1 MDKDSAKAK
10 KGRLPIGKINDV
22 LDSASMGVW
31 QIRLIDGCK
40 PRLIVSEAMLRLLG
54 QEDSGMEDEEELY
67 EAWASRICPDSQAA
81 ITKYLDEIKAKGR
94 SEVVYKWN
102 HPKLGVRYI
111 RCGGISYRESEEVLV
126 LEGYHYDITHQFVQ
140 NIQDRLVVT
149 ALADLYIGVFYI
161 DINENSYTAY
171 LNNIPTIERLL
182 PKSGKLSEAVD
193 VLVGERSKYL
203 YPDKY
208 KDTVREF
215 LDFATLNK
223 RMKYKNR
230 ISTVIQGNMIGWARV
245 DISVSDRN
253 SDGTIHHVVLTEMD
267 ITEQKRLEQERLE
280 ELRTSISENLSK
292 TEMLRNMTH
301 EIRTPLNAMFGFSQL
316 LGMPEGAVSD
326 EQKAEYL
333 SHIYNSFNMLTML
346 IDDVLDIADAEHGN
360 YRVEHTLFAVNEVCR
375 NALQMSEMRCQAG
388 VKIYFTSE
396 VPDDYTIVSDNRR
409 IEQVLVNYLINSCKH
424 TKEGEI
430 HLHLS
435 TTENPGRL
443 TFSVTDTGD
452 GVPEDMRADIFQ
464 RYKKA
469 NSTVKGSGLGLNICS
484 IIAEK
489 LGAEVKL
496 DTTYTNGARFLFIL

>member
-1 MDKDSAKAK
+1 MDKESAKTQ
-10 KGRLPIGKINDV
+10 KGRLPVGKINDV

-31 QIRLIDGCK
+31 QIRMIDGCK
-40 PRLIVSEAMLRLLG
+40 PRLAASDAILKLLG
-54 QEDSGMEDEEELY
+54 QEDTGIEDEEELY
-67 EAWASRICPDSQAA
+67 EIWASHISPDSEAA
-81 ITKYLDEIKAKGR
+81 IAKYLDEIKKKGR
-94 SEVVYKWN
+94 AEVVYKWI
-102 HPKLGVRYI
+102 HPKLGVRYV
-111 RCGGISYRESEEVLV
+111 RCGGISYNESANVLV
-126 LEGYHYDITHQFVQ
+126 LEGYHYDITHQFVI
-140 NIQDRLVVT
+140 NMQDRLVVT
-149 ALADLYIGVFYI
+149 ALAGLYLGVFYI
-161 DINENSYTAY
+161 DLNEDYYTAY
-171 LNNIPTIERLL
+171 LNNIPNIESLL
-182 PKSGKLSEAVD
+182 PKTGKLSDAVKILTGD
-193 VLVGERSKYL
+193 NSRFL
-203 YPDKY
+203 YPAAY
-208 KDTVREF
+208 RDTVRDF
-215 LDFATLNK
+215 LDFSTLNQ

-230 ISTVIQGNMIGWARV
+230 INTIVQGNLIEWASV
-245 DISVSDRN
+245 TITVSDRN

-267 ITEQKRLEQERLE
+267 VTEQKRLEQKRLE

-316 LGMPEGAVSD
+316 LGMPEGAVTD

-360 YRVEHTLFAVNEVCR
+360 YRVERTRFAVNEVCR

-388 VKIYFTSE
+388 VKLYFTSE
-396 VPDDYTIVSDNRR
+396 VPDDYMIESDNRR

-435 TTENPGRL
+435 TTETPGRL

-452 GVPEDMRADIFQ
+452 GVPEDMRSDIFE

-469 NSTVKGSGLGLNICS
+469 NNTVKGSGLGLNICS